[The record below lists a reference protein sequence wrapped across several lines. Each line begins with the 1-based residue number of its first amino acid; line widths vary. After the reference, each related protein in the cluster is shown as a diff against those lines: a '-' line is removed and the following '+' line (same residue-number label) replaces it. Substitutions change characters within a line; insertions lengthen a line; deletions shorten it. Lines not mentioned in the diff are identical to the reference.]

1 MPLPALHCRFAQAIV
16 KMRNAEVW
24 GVAALSERHAGWQ
37 YLRHTFYDAR
47 LPDLSLRGGRRPTW
61 QSRAGSCNFAGS
73 TLLSGR
79 DLRDCHV
86 ASLLAMTHQEA
97 WRRKRYTAPNWCCFC
112 RFADGRGMPRP
123 YHEWPRMTQYRRKKP
138 AQGGPAPVGDIF
150 RIRQGGSGAY
160 STRRQGAPGLL
171 RRRRPRAAERA
182 GRLRCSRSPARER
195 SA

>member
-47 LPDLSLRGGRRPTW
+47 LPDLSLREGRRPTW

-123 YHEWPRMTQYRRKKP
+123 YRASADLT
-138 AQGGPAPVGDIF
+138 AVGAN
-150 RIRQGGSGAY
+150 RQHCAGSGMPLPCIFYGVAVSSSCRV
-160 STRRQGAPGLL
+160 STSSRPGL
-171 RRRRPRAAERA
+171 RRRVKSMAHGLEKTSSLWPR
-182 GRLRCSRSPARER
+182 
-195 SA
+195 